1 VKFFSRDAYELSRL
15 PHDEMFKKLNSMTE
29 DELNILR
36 AQSTNPYMRHVKE
49 VAERA
54 AYVDTTVA
62 TLLRI
67 RHQESGRDI

>member
-1 VKFFSRDAYELSRL
+1 MKFFSSDAYELSRL
-15 PHDEMFKKLNSMTE
+15 HHDEMFKKLNSMTE
-29 DELNILR
+29 GELNILR
-36 AQSTNPYMRHVKE
+36 VRSTNPHMRHVKE
-49 VAERA
+49 VAERT